1 MEWFAKLGIIERD
14 LNPRV
19 FFDPLEYTVGCGQ
32 PMESLNYGFDD
43 NHLQDFDLDDE
54 SCTLENV
61 RFSQEIEQL
70 CKIRKINT
78 GI

>member
-54 SCTLENV
+54 SV
-61 RFSQEIEQL
+61 S
-70 CKIRKINT
+70 
-78 GI
+78 

>member
-1 MEWFAKLGIIERD
+1 MNQELLFIIYDSWPEGCSVVEWFAKLGIIERD

-54 SCTLENV
+54 SQ
-61 RFSQEIEQL
+61 S
-70 CKIRKINT
+70 
-78 GI
+78 

>member
-32 PMESLNYGFDD
+32 ANGK
-43 NHLQDFDLDDE
+43 
-54 SCTLENV
+54 LEL
-61 RFSQEIEQL
+61 RF
-70 CKIRKINT
+70 R
-78 GI
+78 

>member
-54 SCTLENV
+54 SQSCKCA
-61 RFSQEIEQL
+61 FSA
-70 CKIRKINT
+70 RKIDKL
-78 GI
+78 GK